1 MKIATWNVNS
11 LRKRLPLLM
20 EWLERNQPDV
30 LCLQETKVAD
40 AAFPLLAF
48 EGSGYHIQFRGRTAW
63 NGVATLSR
71 EKPERVLHGLREGED
86 EEDDRILLTV
96 IRGIAVV
103 NTYVPQGHKVGT
115 DKYRYKLEWFWR
127 LRQYLDQRFTPS
139 DPVIWLG
146 DVNVAPEPIDVYHPD
161 RRVNDPDFHIDA
173 RNAYKETVAWG
184 FTDVFRKLH
193 PDRVQYTYWDYF
205 RNAFENDW
213 GWRIDHIL
221 VTEPLSAACKAAD
234 VDLTPRR
241 AASASDHT
249 VMWAEFDLP

>member
-11 LRKRLPLLM
+11 LRKRLPLVL

-30 LCLQETKVAD
+30 LCLQETKVTD

-48 EGSGYHIQFRGRTAW
+48 EGSGYHVEFRGKTAY

-71 EKPERVLHGLREGED
+71 ETPERVLHGLREGED

-96 IRGIAVV
+96 FRDIAVV
-103 NTYVPQGHKVGT
+103 NTYVPQGHKVGS
-115 DKYRYKLEWFWR
+115 DKYLYKLEWFWR
-127 LRQYLDQRFTPS
+127 LRQYLDQRFAPS
-139 DPVIWLG
+139 DRVIWLG

-161 RRVNDPDFHIDA
+161 RRVSDPDFHIDA

-193 PDRVQYTYWDYF
+193 PERVQYTYWDYF
-205 RNAFENDW
+205 RNAFDNDW

-221 VTEPLSAACKAAD
+221 VTAPLADACKAAD

-241 AASASDHT
+241 ATSASDHT
-249 VMWAEFDLP
+249 VMWAEFDLS